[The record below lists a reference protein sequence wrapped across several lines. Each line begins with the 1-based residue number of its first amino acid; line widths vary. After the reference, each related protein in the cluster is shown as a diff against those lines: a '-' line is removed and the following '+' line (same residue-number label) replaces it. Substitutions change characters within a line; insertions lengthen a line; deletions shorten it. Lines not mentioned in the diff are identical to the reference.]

1 MTQDAFVGQQ
11 VARYRITRLLGK
23 GGMGRVYLAVHPEIG
38 SRVAIKVLSDEWADA
53 PDVLDRFFAEARTVN
68 LISHDNIIKV
78 LDLDRT
84 PTGRPY
90 IVMEYVEGKTLR
102 EVIALGHAPLGGIAH
117 VMTEVL
123 LALEAAHGA
132 SVVHRDLKPDNVMVT
147 ASGHAKVLDFGI
159 AKLAT
164 DRTLRTRT
172 GAAVGTPPYMA
183 PEQILG
189 EPLDGRTDLYA
200 AGVMMFEL
208 VTGTRPFD
216 GATDFQIM
224 QAHLGTEPVS
234 PRSLRA
240 DLPDGIAAVIL
251 QALAKRPADRFA
263 SARAMAHAIR
273 IASADLPEHQWR
285 HLSSMWLPSAP
296 SASFTELPAIT
307 SQPTVPALPAT
318 LPDASPPGRLDRK
331 TRTLE
336 PRVEPTPPNARV
348 DADVDPRAAPLE
360 RAEGRLDQ
368 KTRPL
373 TPPGRESAPI
383 RPSERAADEP
393 RAIAPMRPSAPAL
406 PRRRRVVLGVI
417 ALLLVFTILG
427 LVLWTARQPDRAVVD
442 LTPDGIPAA
451 PDTTTLA
458 LAPDVAPVDLPLPI
472 DAASTSPNDGATR
485 VPDAVQQIA
494 RRDASVVRPDAQVA
508 AEPPR
513 DAAVTVAK
521 APTTSLGNPPIKDEP
536 TIPPRR
542 SQEFVLEM
550 PATDLDKFD
559 PAAWAPVAQKY
570 ARMLE
575 PDAALTVLDASVRDD
590 GTAFVGINV
599 RLNFRSE
606 AARKAN
612 DPMRLPC
619 IVVLP
624 SARSLRITRYD
635 YCEPTAPVA
644 KLPRCRFP
652 AVFPGK
658 VAKHAEARSV
668 HLSYNANGWRVTQ
681 YREKPEKMKQQP
693 LEKKTLPD
701 DC

>member
-1 MTQDAFVGQQ
+1 MTRDAFVGQQ

-84 PTGRPY
+84 PAGRPY

-102 EVIALGHAPLGGIAH
+102 EVIALGEAPLGGVAH

-123 LALEAAHGA
+123 LALEAAHRAG
-132 SVVHRDLKPDNVMVT
+132 VVHRDLKPDNVMVT

-164 DRTLRTRT
+164 DRSLRTRT

-200 AGVMMFEL
+200 AGVMLYEL

-224 QAHLGTEPVS
+224 QAHLSAVPPA
-234 PRSLRA
+234 PRALRP
-240 DLPDGIAAVIL
+240 DLPEAIEAVIL
-251 QALAKRPADRFA
+251 QALAKKPAERFD

-273 IASADLPEHQWR
+273 VASASVPEAEWR
-285 HLSSMWLPSAP
+285 HLSSAWIEGAP
-296 SASFTELPAIT
+296 SASYDQLPAVT
-307 SQPTVPALPAT
+307 SEPTIPALPQPPPT
-318 LPDASPPGRLDRK
+318 TPDRPAGRLDHATAPIEGPIDHAPVAERRLDQK
-331 TRTLE
+331 T
-336 PRVEPTPPNARV
+336 
-348 DADVDPRAAPLE
+348 APV
-360 RAEGRLDQ
+360 AEGRLDQ
-368 KTRPL
+368 KTRSL
-373 TPPGRESAPI
+373 TPAI
-383 RPSERAADEP
+383 RPSERAVDEP
-393 RAIAPMRPSAPAL
+393 VPQIAPMRPSTPVL
-406 PRRRRVVLGVI
+406 PRRRRV
-417 ALLLVFTILG
+417 ALAIG
-427 LVLWTARQPDRAVVD
+427 ALVL
-442 LTPDGIPAA
+442 LAA
-451 PDTTTLA
+451 IVGVALYANRESSEAPSVALA
-458 LAPDVAPVDLPLPI
+458 LDAPPPPIDEPPPI
-472 DAASTSPNDGATR
+472 DAEATAAI
-485 VPDAVQQIA
+485 DAEAIAGRDAAIA
-494 RRDASVVRPDAQVA
+494 RPDGRPVIAEAPRDASVVASAPL
-508 AEPPR
+508 
-513 DAAVTVAK
+513 DAARATA
-521 APTTSLGNPPIKDEP
+521 APPTSLGNPPIKDEP

-542 SQEFVLEM
+542 SQDFALEM
-550 PATDLDKFD
+550 PAADLAKFD
-559 PAAWAPVAQKY
+559 PAVWAPVAQRY

-575 PDAALTVLDASVRDD
+575 PDAALTELDAGVRAD
-590 GTAFVGINV
+590 GSAFVGQSNI

-619 IVVLP
+619 IVVRP
-624 SARSLRITRYD
+624 SSRGLSITRYD
-635 YCEPTAPVA
+635 YCTQTKAIA
-644 KLPRCRFP
+644 RLPRCTFP

-658 VAKHAEARSV
+658 VPKHPDAGSID
-668 HLSYNANGWRVTQ
+668 LLYNAGGWKVTQ
-681 YREKPEKMKQQP
+681 HREKPEDGPQGRA
-693 LEKKTLPD
+693 LDTKTIAD

>member
-102 EVIALGHAPLGGIAH
+102 EVIAFGNAPLGGIAH

-132 SVVHRDLKPDNVMVT
+132 GVVHRDLKPDNVMVT

-224 QAHLGTEPVS
+224 QAHLGATPVS

-240 DLPDGIAAVIL
+240 DLPDGLDAVIL
-251 QALAKRPADRFA
+251 QALAKRPADRFT

-273 IASADLPEHQWR
+273 IASADLPEDQWR

-307 SQPTVPALPAT
+307 SQPTVPARVPET
-318 LPDASPPGRLDRK
+318 RRESTPPGRLDRSP
-331 TRTLE
+331 E
-336 PRVEPTPPNARV
+336 E
-348 DADVDPRAAPLE
+348 RAA
-360 RAEGRLDQ
+360 GRLDQ

-373 TPPGRESAPI
+373 TPPGRESAPM
-383 RPSERAADEP
+383 RPSERADEP

-406 PRRRRVVLGVI
+406 PRRRRIVLGVV
-417 ALLLVFTILG
+417 ALLLVFAILG
-427 LVLWTARQPDRAVVD
+427 IVLWNARREPDRVVAD
-442 LTPDGIPAA
+442 LTPDGMPGAA
-451 PDTTTLA
+451 PDATTLA
-458 LAPDVAPVDLPLPI
+458 LAPDVAQLPVDLPA
-472 DAASTSPNDGATR
+472 DAASTEPSPNDAAT
-485 VPDAVQQIA
+485 PTKDAVQIA
-494 RRDASVVRPDAQVA
+494 RRDASVARSDAAVVA

-513 DAAVTVAK
+513 DAAVVTK
-521 APTTSLGNPPIKDEP
+521 ASAPPTGLGNPPIKDEP

-542 SQEFVLEM
+542 SQEFDLAM

-559 PAAWAPVAQKY
+559 PAAWAPIAQKY

-590 GTAFVGINV
+590 GTAYLGINV

-619 IVVLP
+619 IVVRP
-624 SARSLRITRYD
+624 SLRGLRITRYD
-635 YCEPTAPVA
+635 YCEATTPLA

-658 VAKHAEARSV
+658 VAKHAEAQAV
-668 HLSYNANGWRVTQ
+668 HLSYDAKGWRVTQ
-681 YREKPEKMKQQP
+681 SRDKPGEGGGRDST